1 MEFFIGVIV
10 LAILIAAFFLR
21 HKIIELT
28 TLEEDKVV
36 EKQEEKGMTV
46 EEFLESF
53 NHEPEPVMP
62 IIADNNQTWEDLLKE
77 PTVEDN
83 KDVVLITEQ
92 VKKDPKPA
100 VKKKVTKKAEPKKV
114 INKKV
119 EDKKVVLTEKKKT
132 TTTKKKVSPVVEVKK
147 TNTIKKKK

>member
-62 IIADNNQTWEDLLKE
+62 IIADNNQSWEDLLKE
-77 PTVEDN
+77 PTVEDK
-83 KDVVLITEQ
+83 KDVGFITEQ
-92 VKKDPKPA
+92 FKKDPKPV